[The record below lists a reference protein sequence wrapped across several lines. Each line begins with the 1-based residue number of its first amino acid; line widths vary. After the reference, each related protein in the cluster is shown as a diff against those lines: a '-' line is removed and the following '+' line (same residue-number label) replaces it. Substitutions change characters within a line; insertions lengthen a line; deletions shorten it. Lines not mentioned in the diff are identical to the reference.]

1 MPVNF
6 RGPRNTR
13 RDTRMSAGKFKGGKL
28 APVMAVPVRESEGGM
43 LTQDITMELDP
54 IAGRMLTPITAS
66 VTCVFV
72 PVQAM
77 HALRYADTDY
87 PGSADVI
94 RSMLLSGEPLFGV
107 AGESEVSKRCDV
119 VPRSVDGVKS
129 VSSAV
134 HIGHNAAVNYLR
146 QRKYV
151 NAAQLPFFNNVMTP
165 ALIGNTALDRLNGV
179 LDPEDRVDGKVDFT
193 PSIML
198 RGLGVNN
205 VTNGSE
211 QDLTMFDGTTRNFPA
226 DTLFREVFAEK
237 VGSQPSVSVE
247 IDGLDS
253 ISLRD
258 FYRSERMDKLTRQM
272 RALVDANPQFGE
284 ELAVRWAY
292 GLSVDTGPQSFV
304 LYEREVEFGTNYRRA
319 TDGAGMDTARTEGFQ
334 TFSFA
339 VPIPKTEFG
348 GIIYTFLSVKPD
360 ETISSQPHPLLTSPW
375 VAQNFVK
382 DEMALD
388 PVPVLV
394 RDLDGDCL
402 PAQEETV
409 VMYIGNNRLREDYR
423 HWGWNRQLDPT
434 TVEAKTAVWQL
445 DVPLSVTPE
454 SVIYPATLPQYPFV
468 DQLAEICTYSVQSRA
483 VVQTP
488 MIFGPLPVE
497 ELAQIETADVFG
509 DGGVTGGGA
518 TLG

>member
-6 RGPRNTR
+6 RGPRNVR

-77 HALRYADTDY
+77 HALRYSDKAY
-87 PGSADVI
+87 PGAADVI
-94 RSMLLSGEPLFGV
+94 RSMLLAEQPLFGV
-107 AGESEVSKRCDV
+107 TGETEISRRCDV
-119 VPRSVDGVKS
+119 VPRSVGGVKS
-129 VSSAV
+129 VSEAV

-151 NAAQLPFFNNVMTP
+151 NAALLPFGNTSMSP

-193 PSIML
+193 GKIPVS
-198 RGLGVNN
+198 GLVGAGAKDP
-205 VTNGSE
+205 VTG
-211 QDLTMFDGTTRNFPA
+211 
-226 DTLFREVFAEK
+226 EVGYVDK
-237 VGSQPSVSVE
+237 VIVGSGNNWLNLRRKPNSTGGN
-247 IDGLDS
+247 IADLWADLGAADGV
-253 ISLRD
+253 SLRD
-258 FYRSERMDKLTRQM
+258 FYRAERMDKLTRQM
-272 RALVDANPQFGE
+272 RGLVDANPQFGE

-292 GLSVDTGPQSFV
+292 GLSVDAGPQCFV
-304 LYEREVEFGTNYRRA
+304 LYEREVEFGTNFRRA

-348 GIIYTFLSVKPD
+348 GMIYTFLSVKPD

-394 RDLDGDCL
+394 RDLNGDCL

-454 SVIYPATLPQYPFV
+454 SVIYPADLPQYPFV

-483 VVQTP
+483 VIQTP

-497 ELAQIETADVFG
+497 ELAQIETVDVFG
-509 DGGVTGGGA
+509 DA
-518 TLG
+518 E